1 MVFQPTTLQALG
13 AHYDQQHLIHYGQPQ
28 QELQAAQQGNVVAY
42 LSHLALLQIEGEDSL
57 NFLQGQ
63 LTNDIR
69 LLDGAHTQ
77 YAGYCTPKGRMLAL
91 FLAFAHSG
99 HYHLLAPVEQ
109 LDFLIKRLRM
119 FVMRSK
125 VTIQDKRDEIVVLG
139 CAGQQMPA
147 LLAQHF
153 AQVPQQGHQMVTH
166 DTATLIRLPSEH
178 PMFLLFTSTK
188 LCDNLL
194 ADLLK
199 QAQPVGKLAWDSL
212 NIQAALPQVV
222 SATQECFVPQM
233 LNLDALNGINFK
245 KGCYT
250 GQEIVARTHYLGTV
264 KRRMQIAHL
273 ASQLDIPPG
282 APIHTAQSQDAVG
295 MVVNAAPSLDGG
307 TDLLIEIRLDN
318 IQAEALKQNPVQYQG
333 MDLSIIATPYPLP

>member
-1 MVFQPTTLQALG
+1 MLFQPTTLQALG
-13 AHYDQQHLIHYGQPQ
+13 AHYDQQYLMHYGQPQ
-28 QELQAAQQGNVVAY
+28 QELQAAHQGNVVAH
-42 LSHLALLQIEGEDSL
+42 LSHLALLKIEGEDSL

-69 LLDGAHTQ
+69 LLDGIHTQ

-99 HYHLLAPVEQ
+99 HYHLLAPMEQ

-139 CAGQQMPA
+139 CAGHQMPA
-147 LLAQHF
+147 LLAERF
-153 AQVPQQGHQMVTH
+153 KQVPQQGHQMVTH
-166 DTATLIRLPSEH
+166 DNATIIRLPSEH
-178 PMFLLFTSTK
+178 PMFLLFTSTS
-188 LCDNLL
+188 LCDGLL
-194 ADLLK
+194 ADLLT
-199 QAQPVGKLAWDSL
+199 QAQPVGKAAWDAL

-273 ASQLDIPPG
+273 AQPMNIQPG
-282 APIHTAQSQDAVG
+282 QPVHTANSQDAVG
-295 MVVNAAPSLDGG
+295 MVVNAAPSIHGG
-307 TDLLIEIRLDN
+307 TDVLIEIRLDN
-318 IQAEALKQNPVQYQG
+318 IQPEALKENPVQLQG
-333 MDLSIIATPYPLP
+333 MNLTISPLPYPLA